1 MQPAEEKRC
10 PQCQGVLEEV
20 KALAC
25 SSMLSGKG
33 YRCHVCKMWYD
44 RDRKPWAK
52 VTSRGEVT
60 MREREQP
67 LVCLWHPGTRDIF
80 SGYGLRMAPAHLVGV
95 VMVDRPRPVDP
106 AWLEEVRQTFG
117 GYELVPMT
125 RSGERG
131 MICQMRIVE
140 ESRVHL
146 RVMRSA
152 QSEAI
157 RQALLPLLA
166 DLPAVTLAMAW
177 DESSGGWVSTM
188 MRPPRFPLGQLVA
201 TPSALQALAEA
212 GQDAMPFVAR
222 HQAGDWGELDE
233 HDVRENEYAL
243 QHGFRLLSAYT
254 LNTGVRLWLI
264 TEADRSATTIL
275 LPQEY

>member
-1 MQPAEEKRC
+1 MQPTEEKRC

-20 KALAC
+20 KALAF
-25 SSMLSGKG
+25 SSMPSGEG
-33 YRCHVCKMWYD
+33 YRCQVCKMLYD
-44 RDRKPWAK
+44 QDLKPWAK
-52 VTSRGEVT
+52 VTSRGEVK
-60 MREREQP
+60 MREREPP
-67 LVCLWHPGTRDIF
+67 LVLLWHPGTRDIF

-106 AWLEEVRQTFG
+106 AWLAEVRQTCG
-117 GYELVPMT
+117 GYALVPMT

-140 ESRVHL
+140 DSRVHL

-152 QSEAI
+152 QREAI

-177 DESSGGWVSTM
+177 DERRDGWVSTI

-201 TPSALQALAEA
+201 TPGAWQALAEA
-212 GQDAMPFVAR
+212 GQGAMPFVAR

-233 HDVRENEYAL
+233 HDVRENGYSL